1 MALRTVT
8 LAFNATRLD
17 PKVGTTCSQLEGC
30 DLSGNA
36 TILPGPRP
44 VNDGFPEQ
52 GQTINGIEV
61 VQFLYGDVPYCA
73 KRSVFEHSTEIINNP
88 LIRAT
93 ETKY

>member
-1 MALRTVT
+1 
-8 LAFNATRLD
+8 
-17 PKVGTTCSQLEGC
+17 
-30 DLSGNA
+30 
-36 TILPGPRP
+36 

-73 KRSVFEHSTEIINNP
+73 KRSVFEDSTEIINNP

-93 ETKY
+93 ETKYM